1 MAEKP
6 NRLRRFKLLII
17 GSQALAHHYP
27 EAGIVPRDTDIIC
40 TLQEF
45 RDYMKRFEKGD
56 VILCKPLSASK
67 IHVRTKDGW
76 NYEFEIA
83 SPGSTAQWLLDNY
96 SIGQPGDFAPPH
108 VLLALKLSHRYLRN
122 SPHFLK
128 TMQTIQFL
136 RSQRVTL
143 GAKLT
148 EWLPVR
154 EAATYVYNHP
164 KLNVSKDAFFDGD
177 GVDYIYDHDSIHLT
191 VALDQHHFFPEG
203 SDELVTVGVPAYT
216 RYMKDGSDVMTSK
229 EKFMEAPGTVRLYG
243 VYEETCVL
251 ALERSQIPFNMMPTT
266 EGASVW
272 FDRDRSGPSPRKS
285 FEYALMKVCTSITS
299 GWFREWSW
307 EHYDDV
313 MALYAEL
320 GEDDYIRRFERNQHL
335 LKPYKVT
342 HGML

>member
-1 MAEKP
+1 M
-6 NRLRRFKLLII
+6 LII
-17 GSQALAHHYP
+17 GSQALAYHFP
-27 EAGIVPRDTDIIC
+27 LAGIVPRDTDIIC

-45 RDYMKRFEKGD
+45 RDYMTRFEKGD

-83 SPGSTAQWLLDNY
+83 EAGNTAQWLLDY
-96 SIGQPGDFAPPH
+96 FDIGQDGSSIAPPH

-128 TMQTIQFL
+128 TMRTIQFL
-136 RSQRVTL
+136 RKQGVTL

-148 EWLPVR
+148 DWLPIR

-177 GVDYIYDHDSIHLT
+177 GVDYIYDHDSIHLA
-191 VALDQHHFFPEG
+191 VALTKQYDYNQDYQQEIITTH
-203 SDELVTVGVPAYT
+203 PAYSF
-216 RYMKDGSDVMTSK
+216 YMKDGSDVMTSK
-229 EKFMEAPGTVRLYG
+229 EKFMSVSENIRLYG

-251 ALERSQIPFNMMPTT
+251 ALERSQIPFNMMPTE
-266 EGASVW
+266 EGVPVW

-299 GWFREWSW
+299 GWFREYAW
-307 EHYDDV
+307 ENYDKVID
-313 MALYAEL
+313 LYNEL
-320 GEDDYIRRFERNQHL
+320 GEDDYIKRFTANQHL
-335 LKPYKVT
+335 LKPYQKPMMG
-342 HGML
+342 GMV

>member
-1 MAEKP
+1 M
-6 NRLRRFKLLII
+6 LII
-17 GSQALAHHYP
+17 GSQALAHHFP
-27 EAGIVPRDTDIIC
+27 LAGIVPRDTDIIC
-40 TLQEF
+40 TLGEF
-45 RDYMKRFEKGD
+45 REYMKRFEKGD

-83 SPGSTAQWLLDNY
+83 EAGNTAQWLLDNY

-148 EWLPVR
+148 DWLPIR

-177 GVDYIYDHDSIHLT
+177 GVDYIYDHDTIHLT
-191 VALDQHHFFPEG
+191 QALTPDGQG
-203 SDELVTVGVPAYT
+203 SMVPAYT
-216 RYMKDGSDVMTSK
+216 FYMKMGSQVMTSK
-229 EKFMEAPGTVRLYG
+229 ELFYRVPEEIRLRG

-251 ALERSQIPFNMMPTT
+251 ALERSQIPFNMMPDLR
-266 EGASVW
+266 GFIWMDQV
-272 FDRDRSGPSPRKS
+272 RSGPSPRKS

-299 GWFREWSW
+299 GWFREYAW
-307 EHYDDV
+307 ENYDKVID
-313 MALYAEL
+313 LYKEL
-320 GEDDYIRRFERNQHL
+320 GEDDYIKRFTANQHL
-335 LKPYKVT
+335 LKPYQKPMME
-342 HGML
+342 GM

>member
-1 MAEKP
+1 M
-6 NRLRRFKLLII
+6 LII
-17 GSQALAHHYP
+17 GSQALAHHFP

-83 SPGSTAQWLLDNY
+83 EAGNTAQWLLDNY
-96 SIGQPGDFAPPH
+96 SIGQRGDFAPPH

-148 EWLPVR
+148 DWLPIR

-177 GVDYIYDHDSIHLT
+177 GVDYIYDHDTIHLT
-191 VALDQHHFFPEG
+191 QALTPDGQG
-203 SDELVTVGVPAYT
+203 SMIPAYT
-216 RYMKDGSDVMTSK
+216 FYMKMGSQVMTSK
-229 EKFMEAPGTVRLYG
+229 ELFYRVPEEIRLRG

-251 ALERSQIPFNMMPTT
+251 ALERSQIPFNMMPTE

-272 FDRDRSGPSPRKS
+272 FDRARSGPHPRKS

-299 GWFREWSW
+299 GWFREYAW
-307 EHYDDV
+307 ENYQKVLD
-313 MALYAEL
+313 LYNEL
-320 GEDDYIRRFERNQHL
+320 GEDDYIKRFTANQHK
-335 LKPYKVT
+335 LKPYQKPMMEGV
-342 HGML
+342 

>member
-1 MAEKP
+1 M
-6 NRLRRFKLLII
+6 LII
-17 GSQALAHHYP
+17 GSQALAHHFP

-40 TLQEF
+40 TLEEF
-45 RDYMKRFEKGD
+45 REYMKRFEKGD

-83 SPGSTAQWLLDNY
+83 EPGNTAQFLLDY
-96 SIGQPGDFAPPH
+96 FDIGQEGSFAPPH

-128 TMQTIQFL
+128 TMRTIQFL
-136 RSQRVTL
+136 RKQGVTL
-143 GAKLT
+143 GTELE

-177 GVDYIYDHDSIHLT
+177 GVDYIYDHDTIHLT
-191 VALDQHHFFPEG
+191 QALTPDGQG
-203 SDELVTVGVPAYT
+203 SMVPAYT
-216 RYMKDGSDVMTSK
+216 FYMKMGSQVMTSK
-229 EKFMEAPGTVRLYG
+229 ELFYRVPEEIRLRG

-251 ALERSQIPFNMMPTT
+251 ALERSQIPFNMVPDLR
-266 EGASVW
+266 GFVW
-272 FDRDRSGPSPRKS
+272 MDQVRSGPSPRKS

-299 GWFREWSW
+299 GWFREYAW
-307 EHYDDV
+307 ENYDKVID
-313 MALYAEL
+313 LYNEL
-320 GEDDYIRRFERNQHL
+320 GEDDYIRRFTANQHL
-335 LKPYKVT
+335 LKPYQKPMMG
-342 HGML
+342 GMV

>member
-1 MAEKP
+1 M
-6 NRLRRFKLLII
+6 LII
-17 GSQALAHHYP
+17 GSQALAYHFP
-27 EAGIVPRDTDIIC
+27 LAGIVPRDTDIIC

-45 RDYMKRFEKGD
+45 RDYMTRFEKGD

-83 SPGSTAQWLLDNY
+83 EAGNTAQWLLDNY

-148 EWLPVR
+148 DWLPIR

-177 GVDYIYDHDSIHLT
+177 GVDYIYDHDTIHLT
-191 VALDQHHFFPEG
+191 QALTLEW
-203 SDELVTVGVPAYT
+203 DEPGNQNCYSFRAVPAYT
-216 RYMKDGSDVMTSK
+216 YYMKDGSDVMTSK
-229 EKFMEAPGTVRLYG
+229 EKFMSAEEAIRLRG

-251 ALERSQIPFNMMPTT
+251 ALERSQIPFNMMPTE
-266 EGASVW
+266 EGVPVW

-299 GWFREWSW
+299 GWFREYAW
-307 EHYDDV
+307 ENYDKVID
-313 MALYAEL
+313 LYNEL
-320 GEDDYIRRFERNQHL
+320 GEDDYIKRFTANQHL
-335 LKPYKVT
+335 LKPYQKPIMG
-342 HGML
+342 GMV